1 MEIEDKNS
9 QIKLYGL
16 VLSGGKSTR
25 MGKDKGVIQYHN
37 LPQREHVYNLLS
49 QVCDK
54 TFLSIRKEQTSE
66 ISKDIASIIDKDE
79 YKGPFNGLIS
89 AHKAYP
95 KVAWLVLAC
104 DLPLLDLKAINQLI
118 SARDCKKYATA
129 FATRKSGLPE
139 PLAAIWEPHG
149 LYNSIGYLEDAT
161 SSCPRKFL
169 INSDIKLVFPKD
181 DFVLMNA
188 NSEEDYREV
197 LSKLES
203 S

>member
-16 VLSGGKSTR
+16 VLSGGRSSR
-25 MGKDKGVIQYHN
+25 MGQDKGLIKYHN

-54 TFLSIRKEQTSE
+54 TFLSIRKEQSSE
-66 ISKDIASIIDKDE
+66 ISKGIASIIDKDE
-79 YKGPFNGLIS
+79 FKGPFNGLIS

-95 KVAWLVLAC
+95 KVAWLALAC
-104 DLPLLDLKAINQLI
+104 DLPLINLKEINQLI
-118 SARDCKKYATA
+118 AARDKDKNATA

-139 PLAAIWEPHG
+139 PLAAIWEPQG

-169 INSDIKLVFPKD
+169 INSEIKLVFPEN

-197 LSKLES
+197 VSKLES

>member
-1 MEIEDKNS
+1 M
-9 QIKLYGL
+9 KLYGL
-16 VLSGGKSTR
+16 VLSGGRSTR
-25 MGKDKGVIQYHN
+25 MGQDKSVIQYHDR
-37 LPQREHVYNLLS
+37 PQREHIYNLLS
-49 QVCDK
+49 QVCNK
-54 TFLSIRKEQTSE
+54 TFLSIRKEQESE
-66 ISKDIASIIDKDE
+66 ISEGICTVIDMDK
-79 YKGPFNGLIS
+79 YKGPFNGLLS
-89 AHKAYP
+89 AHYTYP

-104 DLPLLDLKAINQLI
+104 DLPLIDLKAINQLI
-118 SARDCKKYATA
+118 AARDSKKDATA

-139 PLAAIWEPHG
+139 PLAAIWEPRG
-149 LYNSIGYLEDAT
+149 LANSIDYLGQAT

-181 DFVLMNA
+181 DIVLMNA

>member
-1 MEIEDKNS
+1 MKIQDGNS
-9 QIKLYGL
+9 QVKLYGL

-25 MGKDKGVIQYHN
+25 MGQDKGVIEYHG
-37 LPQREHVYNLLS
+37 LPQRMHVYNLLS
-49 QVCDK
+49 KVCDK
-54 TFLSIRKEQTSE
+54 TFLSIRKEQESE
-66 ISKDIASIIDKDE
+66 ISEGIPTVIDRDE
-79 YKGPFNGLIS
+79 YKGPFNGLLS
-89 AHKAYP
+89 ANYAYP

-104 DLPLLDLKAINQLI
+104 DLPLIDLKAINQLI
-118 SARDCKKYATA
+118 AARDKGKNATA

-149 LYNSIGYLEDAT
+149 LANAIDYLKQAT

-169 INSDIKLVFPKD
+169 INSAVKLVFPKD
-181 DFVLMNA
+181 DTVLMNA

-203 S
+203 I

>member
-1 MEIEDKNS
+1 MEIEDKDT
-9 QIKLYGL
+9 QVELYGL

-37 LPQREHVYNLLS
+37 LPQREHIYNLLS

-66 ISKDIASIIDKDE
+66 ISKDIASIVDKDE
-79 YKGPFNGLIS
+79 FKGPFNGLIS

-104 DLPLLDLKAINQLI
+104 DLPLIDLNAINQLMA
-118 SARDCKKYATA
+118 ARDKEKNATA

-139 PLAAIWEPHG
+139 PLAAIWEPQG
-149 LYNSIGYLEDAT
+149 LTNSIDYLGQAT

-169 INSDIKLVFPKD
+169 INSAVKLVFPED
-181 DFVLMNA
+181 DTVLMNA

>member
-1 MEIEDKNS
+1 MEIEDKKT

-37 LPQREHVYNLLS
+37 LPQREHIYNLLS
-49 QVCDK
+49 QLCDK
-54 TFLSIRKEQTSE
+54 TFLSRRKEQTSE
-66 ISKDIASIIDKDE
+66 ISKDIASIVDKDE
-79 YKGPFNGLIS
+79 FKGPFNGLIS

-104 DLPLLDLKAINQLI
+104 DLPLIDLNAINQLI
-118 SARDCKKYATA
+118 AARDKEKNATA
-129 FATRKSGLPE
+129 FTTRKSGLPE
-139 PLAAIWEPHG
+139 PLAAIWEPRG
-149 LYNSIGYLEDAT
+149 LINSVDYLQQAT

-169 INSDIKLVFPKD
+169 INSAVKLVFPED
-181 DFVLMNA
+181 DTVLMNA